1 MTKEELEKR
10 YDETIAC
17 LGEYID
23 YVYNQKSTIEANEPE
38 NKTELL
44 SSLYRALYIICEVQL
59 FVSIVQA
66 DTCILQKQVL
76 FAKLGYEKRY
86 AFSKYF
92 SSINEA
98 FKKLYGFPKE
108 GEPLVKPSTKWGMLQ
123 SITPLM
129 TDELKKEYESVTN
142 ILFAN
147 SSLATQKS
155 NPNDGTIDFSDGW
168 WVAVRSAESHFDA
181 FNIYKQRHQYY
192 SEDQLVSDT
201 AAFRLVMDAVQKF
214 MSDLFGHMTSL
225 LAAYNIMLTKGKV
238 L

>member
-1 MTKEELEKR
+1 MTKEELEKK

-17 LGEYID
+17 LGEHID

-92 SSINEA
+92 SSILLLPLRLSTAEHRIHRQPA
-98 FKKLYGFPKE
+98 APDEFPA
-108 GEPLVKPSTKWGMLQ
+108 LR
-123 SITPLM
+123 
-129 TDELKKEYESVTN
+129 Y
-142 ILFAN
+142 
-147 SSLATQKS
+147 
-155 NPNDGTIDFSDGW
+155 
-168 WVAVRSAESHFDA
+168 
-181 FNIYKQRHQYY
+181 
-192 SEDQLVSDT
+192 
-201 AAFRLVMDAVQKF
+201 FRL
-214 MSDLFGHMTSL
+214 SPPGSYPH
-225 LAAYNIMLTKGKV
+225 G
-238 L
+238 